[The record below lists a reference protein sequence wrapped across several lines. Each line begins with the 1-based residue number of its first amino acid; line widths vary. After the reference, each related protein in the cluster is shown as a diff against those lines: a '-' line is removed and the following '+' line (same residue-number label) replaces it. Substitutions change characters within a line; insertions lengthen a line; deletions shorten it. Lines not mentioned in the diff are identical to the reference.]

1 MSSTFLGTARRRSA
15 VIGAAGAALLLVL
28 AGCSGSGD
36 AGSDAPESETSGS
49 DTSASPSPSE
59 SSAETESESA
69 DGAFP
74 VTIEGAL
81 GTATIEEKPE
91 RVVTLGWGTDIAYS
105 LGTLPVGIEA
115 DAWAG
120 DADGYQPWFRDA
132 VEAKGAEL
140 PTTIEMYPEL
150 DVEAVI
156 ELEPDLVLAP
166 QSGMDQATFDQLSEF
181 TNVVAYPE
189 GPWIT
194 PLDEQVEIAAT
205 ALGVPDAAQ
214 PLLDE
219 IGTTLA
225 DAAAEHPEFAGKT
238 VAYVASQEL
247 GTLAAYVPG
256 DPRVDMLTGLGFELA
271 PSVADLTAPE
281 GLFTADIGLEN
292 SDTLSDA
299 DILFTWFN
307 DEAEQ
312 AATEAQPLFASIP
325 AFASGAYVPMVD
337 RQLGMA
343 VSISTP
349 LSVPWAIDKYV
360 PMITEAVAKVE

>member
-1 MSSTFLGTARRRSA
+1 MPATPLRLPSARLRRTLVAATTATAVLALAACGSDDSSDEATG
-15 VIGAAGAALLLVL
+15 GAAPAAE
-28 AGCSGSGD
+28 A
-36 AGSDAPESETSGS
+36 
-49 DTSASPSPSE
+49 
-59 SSAETESESA
+59 
-69 DGAFP
+69 GAFP
-74 VTIEGAL
+74 VTISGAL
-81 GTATIEEKPE
+81 GDTTIDEAPE
-91 RVVTLGWGTDIAYS
+91 RVVTLGWGASDIALS
-105 LGTLPVGIEA
+105 LDVVPVGIET

-120 DADGYQPWFRDA
+120 DEDGYQPWFRDA

-156 ELEPDLVLAP
+156 ALEPDLILAP
-166 QSGMDQATFDQLSEF
+166 QSGLDQATFDQLSEF
-181 TNVVAYPE
+181 TDVVAYPE

-219 IGTTLA
+219 IDTTLA

-238 VAYVASQEL
+238 IAYVASQEL

-292 SDTLSDA
+292 SDVLADA
-299 DILFTWFN
+299 DVLFTWFN
-307 DEAEQ
+307 DETEQ

-343 VSISTP
+343 VSVSTP

-360 PMITEAVAKVE
+360 PMITEAVAQVG

>member
-1 MSSTFLGTARRRSA
+1 MSATPLRHPSARLRRTLAAATTVTA
-15 VIGAAGAALLLVL
+15 VL
-28 AGCSGSGD
+28 ALAACGSDDSSDEPTGD
-36 AGSDAPESETSGS
+36 AAP
-49 DTSASPSPSE
+49 A
-59 SSAETESESA
+59 AEA
-69 DGAFP
+69 GAFP
-74 VTIEGAL
+74 VTITGAL
-81 GTATIEEKPE
+81 GETTIEEAPE
-91 RVVTLGWGTDIAYS
+91 RVVTLGWGASDIALS
-105 LGTLPVGIEA
+105 LDVVPVGIET

-132 VEAKGAEL
+132 LEEKGAEL

-150 DVEAVI
+150 DVEAVVA
-156 ELEPDLVLAP
+156 LEPDLILAP

-194 PLDEQVEIAAT
+194 PLDDQVEIAAT

-219 IGTTLA
+219 IDTTLA
-225 DAAAEHPEFAGKT
+225 DTAAEHPEFAGKT
-238 VAYVASQEL
+238 FAYVASQEL

-271 PSVADLTAPE
+271 PSVSDLTAPE

-292 SDTLSDA
+292 SDMLADA
-299 DILFTWFN
+299 DVLFTWFN

-343 VSISTP
+343 VSVSTP
-349 LSVPWAIDKYV
+349 LSVPWAIDAYV

>member
-1 MSSTFLGTARRRSA
+1 MPATPLRLSSARLRRTLVAVTTATA
-15 VIGAAGAALLLVL
+15 VLALAACGSDDSSEETTGAATPAAE
-28 AGCSGSGD
+28 A
-36 AGSDAPESETSGS
+36 
-49 DTSASPSPSE
+49 
-59 SSAETESESA
+59 
-69 DGAFP
+69 GAFP
-74 VTIEGAL
+74 VTISGAL
-81 GTATIEEKPE
+81 GETTIEEAPE
-91 RVVTLGWGTDIAYS
+91 RVVTLGWGASDIALS
-105 LGTLPVGIEA
+105 LDVVPVGIET

-120 DADGYQPWFRDA
+120 DEDGYQPWFRDA

-140 PTTIEMYPEL
+140 PTTIQMYPEL

-156 ELEPDLVLAP
+156 ALEPDLILAP
-166 QSGMDQATFDQLSEF
+166 QSGLDQATFDQLSEF

-189 GPWIT
+189 GPWVT
-194 PLDEQVEIAAT
+194 PLDEQVQIAAT

-214 PLLDE
+214 PLLDG
-219 IGTTLA
+219 IDTTLA

-238 VAYVASQEL
+238 VAYVASQDL

-271 PSVADLTAPE
+271 PSVAGLTAPE

-292 SDTLSDA
+292 SDMLSDV
-299 DILFTWFN
+299 DVLFTWFN
-307 DEAEQ
+307 DETER

-349 LSVPWAIDKYV
+349 LSVPWAIDTYV
-360 PMITEAVAKVE
+360 PMITEAVAKVG

>member
-1 MSSTFLGTARRRSA
+1 MSVSSARPTSRLRRTLVAAATATA
-15 VIGAAGAALLLVL
+15 VL
-28 AGCSGSGD
+28 ALAAC
-36 AGSDAPESETSGS
+36 GSD
-49 DTSASPSPSE
+49 DSADDATDDS
-59 SSAETESESA
+59 SSAPAAEA
-69 DGAFP
+69 GAFP
-74 VTIEGAL
+74 VTITGAL
-81 GTATIEEKPE
+81 GETTIDEAPE
-91 RVVTLGWGTDIAYS
+91 RVVTLGWGSSDIALS
-105 LGTLPVGIEA
+105 LGVVPVGIET

-120 DADGYQPWFRDA
+120 DEDGYQPWFRDA
-132 VEAKGAEL
+132 VEEQGAEL

-156 ELEPDLVLAP
+156 ALEPDLILAP
-166 QSGMDQATFDQLSEF
+166 QSGLDQATFDQLSEF

-219 IGTTLA
+219 VDTTLA
-225 DAAAEHPEFAGKT
+225 DAAAEHPEFADVS

-256 DPRVDMLTGLGFELA
+256 DPRVDMLTGLGFQLA

-292 SDTLSDA
+292 SDVLSDV
-299 DILFTWFN
+299 DVLFTWFN
-307 DEAEQ
+307 DETEQ

-343 VSISTP
+343 VTVSTP

-360 PMITEAVAKVE
+360 PMISEAVAKVG